1 MGESWFNGN
10 TSPCV
15 IYIDRC
21 VGLFLWAASTGP
33 ELYINFSLRTIY
45 KHCYVLPIVHVPLT
59 GNICLRMFKKSTKSI
74 KCGGHFQMKQPM
86 PISSPSF
93 FWWSPSK
100 VSRLWPVAGQ
110 GFNRL
115 RNSVWDIVILPL
127 QKRTK
132 NSRTFNVD
140 WLGLGS
146 LKWMV
151 IFIYSSGD
159 FVYSSEAF
167 YI

>member
-74 KCGGHFQMKQPM
+74 KCGHFQMKQPM

-93 FWWSPSK
+93 FLMVPVQSFKIVASSWPRVQQAPKLSLGHCYIATSK
-100 VSRLWPVAGQ
+100 CKAH
-110 GFNRL
+110 
-115 RNSVWDIVILPL
+115 
-127 QKRTK
+127 QKITHCD
-132 NSRTFNVD
+132 NVD

-151 IFIYSSGD
+151 IFIYSWG
-159 FVYSSEAF
+159 FCT
-167 YI
+167 

>member
-100 VSRLWPVAGQ
+100 VSRLWPVAGPRVQ
-110 GFNRL
+110 QAPQLSLGHCYIAT
-115 RNSVWDIVILPL
+115 SKAH
-127 QKRTK
+127 QKFTHIQC
-132 NSRTFNVD
+132 
-140 WLGLGS
+140 GLTWIRVAEMDG
-146 LKWMV
+146 
-151 IFIYSSGD
+151 Y
-159 FVYSSEAF
+159 F